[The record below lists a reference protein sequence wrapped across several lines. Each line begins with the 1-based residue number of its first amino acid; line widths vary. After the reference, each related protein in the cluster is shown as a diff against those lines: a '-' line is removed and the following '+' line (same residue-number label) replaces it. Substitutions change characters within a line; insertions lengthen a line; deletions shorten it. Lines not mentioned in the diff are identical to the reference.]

1 LPRAPNTQLS
11 KAQAILGLVGA
22 IVIYILSNLE
32 DKKSVRPS
40 SILNVYLFM
49 SSLFDA
55 VQIRTLWLLE
65 EGSKH
70 ASILTAILVVK
81 VLILAFE
88 AQNKTNRLI
97 EPYRKLGPEAT
108 SGVFSRSFFWWLN
121 PFLYHGFR
129 SLLFPNDLFKID
141 IDLSSMVLEKKFQ
154 SSWNSSQQE
163 NKYGALCT
171 FIRALKGPIAAAA
184 IPRLCQ
190 TGFTFCQP
198 FLISR
203 VIDFVS
209 SPVDEPKNFDYGL
222 IGATFVIYTGLAF
235 STALY
240 KHKIYR
246 IITMARGGLV
256 SLIYNKTLLLESGAL
271 KDSAAITLMSTDIE
285 SIATGLTDVHEIW
298 ASPIDI
304 VIAVYLLQREIGLAS
319 ITPVLI
325 ACLFTFGSVQ
335 IAKISRRRQ
344 SSWVKA
350 VQDRVGLT
358 SSLLIDIKG
367 LRMCGLLEGLA
378 YRVQELRRVEVQK
391 AKSCLRVDTLM
402 NLCANSPT
410 LISPS
415 ITLLTF
421 AFVHVGT
428 TSTLLTSSRA
438 FYSISIVSLMTSP
451 LSLALNTISTFFA
464 SLACFERIQ
473 KYWLLEER
481 SDYRLLKSEISSS
494 TAPNE
499 SIISQQNDVEM
510 KVLESPDKDP
520 PMFSIVDG
528 SFGYSTEDQAI
539 LSDINIECRRG
550 VFTILLGPMGSGK
563 STLLKAL
570 LGETKCFKGFVS
582 LSTSSIS
589 YCGQDSWISN
599 SSLRDNIL
607 SGLEY
612 DETLYQKVINACGLV
627 ADITQLP
634 QGDMTKLGN

>member
-1 LPRAPNTQLS
+1 M
-11 KAQAILGLVGA
+11 I
-22 IVIYILSNLE
+22 
-32 DKKSVRPS
+32 
-40 SILNVYLFM
+40 F
-49 SSLFDA
+49 
-55 VQIRTLWLLE
+55 
-65 EGSKH
+65 
-70 ASILTAILVVK
+70 
-81 VLILAFE
+81 
-88 AQNKTNRLI
+88 
-97 EPYRKLGPEAT
+97 
-108 SGVFSRSFFWWLN
+108 
-121 PFLYHGFR
+121 
-129 SLLFPNDLFKID
+129 
-141 IDLSSMVLEKKFQ
+141 
-154 SSWNSSQQE
+154 
-163 NKYGALCT
+163 
-171 FIRALKGPIAAAA
+171 
-184 IPRLCQ
+184 
-190 TGFTFCQP
+190 
-198 FLISR
+198 R

-209 SPVDEPKNFDYGL
+209 SPVDEPKNFGYGL
-222 IGATFVIYTGLAF
+222 IGATFVIYAGLAF

-246 IITMARGGLV
+246 MITMARGGLV

-421 AFVHVGT
+421 AFVHVGA

-438 FYSISIVSLMTSP
+438 FCSISIVSLMTSP
-451 LSLALNTISTFFA
+451 LSLALNAIPTF
-464 SLACFERIQ
+464 LVCFERIQ

-481 SDYRLLKSEISSS
+481 NDYRLLKSEISSS

-499 SIISQQNDVEM
+499 SIISQQNDVKM
-510 KVLESPDKDP
+510 KVLVPPDKDP

-539 LSDINIECRRG
+539 LSHINIECRRG

-589 YCGQDSWISN
+589 YCGQDS
-599 SSLRDNIL
+599 
-607 SGLEY
+607 
-612 DETLYQKVINACGLV
+612 
-627 ADITQLP
+627 
-634 QGDMTKLGN
+634 